1 MALFSGSGSA
11 QLILIIMGYKTVVH
25 YYQEDPLSSKVE
37 NVVTDFILTEKLLM
51 FTYLAKYIAEF

>member
-1 MALFSGSGSA
+1 MSFIITKKTHSL
-11 QLILIIMGYKTVVH
+11 LI
-25 YYQEDPLSSKVE
+25 VE